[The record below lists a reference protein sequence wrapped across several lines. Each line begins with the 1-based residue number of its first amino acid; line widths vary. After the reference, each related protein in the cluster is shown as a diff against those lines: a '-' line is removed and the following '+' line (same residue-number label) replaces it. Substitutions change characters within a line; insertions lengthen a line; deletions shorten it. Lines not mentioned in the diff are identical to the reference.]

1 MFAIPLE
8 LGVILFLYLFCKAS
22 IEIATSA
29 GHKSLVLLH
38 KSRRHQ
44 RIKESNLLSQLSLAS
59 QFAFCFILFIDF
71 FHSSPTQTFNMRS
84 FLQFVLSVLC
94 LVSCILAANLLRYDS
109 QSAPQPTP
117 GKTYYTVFPKNGTDI
132 SKTGDFIKEL
142 VGAGDLLPWS
152 DVNDQLMHWT
162 VEASPDQV
170 SQLQGNTGI
179 DHVTEFNPPAPPAA
193 TRSIR
198 DTSAVE

>member
-1 MFAIPLE
+1 LPFVLYFLSTSSIP
-8 LGVILFLYLFCKAS
+8 
-22 IEIATSA
+22 
-29 GHKSLVLLH
+29 
-38 KSRRHQ
+38 
-44 RIKESNLLSQLSLAS
+44 
-59 QFAFCFILFIDF
+59 
-71 FHSSPTQTFNMRS
+71 PTQTFNMRS

-94 LVSCILAANLLRYDS
+94 LVSCILAANLPRYDS

-142 VGAGDLLPWS
+142 VGAEDLLPWS